1 MNLLLVRHGYPPAV
15 IYKRDRTRYLDALR
29 RAHRG
34 DAGPLAEMVAESVT
48 GAIYR
53 FLLPGLAGPNRL
65 VPLRSLADT
74 ELSPNA
80 LAVAAKR
87 GRLRAVRRT
96 DQWYSTRPWV
106 EQYKESRYQ
115 RERERSVPGD

>member
-1 MNLLLVRHGYPPAV
+1 
-15 IYKRDRTRYLDALR
+15 
-29 RAHRG
+29 
-34 DAGPLAEMVAESVT
+34 MVARSVT
-48 GAIYR
+48 DSIYR

-65 VPLRSLADT
+65 VPVRSLADT
-74 ELSPNA
+74 KLSPNA

-96 DQWYSTRPWV
+96 DQWYSTRQWV

-115 RERERSVPGD
+115 RGRETSVRGE